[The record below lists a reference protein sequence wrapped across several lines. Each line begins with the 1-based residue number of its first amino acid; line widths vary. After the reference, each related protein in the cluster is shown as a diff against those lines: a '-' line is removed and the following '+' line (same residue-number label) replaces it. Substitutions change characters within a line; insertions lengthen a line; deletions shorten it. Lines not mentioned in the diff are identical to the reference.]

1 MSYFSMQQKLN
12 GRKLLLRFILV
23 FSILFFPSFVVAD
36 YSQHPKAADVI
47 QKLVSKHGFERK
59 SVLKILKLAET
70 EPRILKS
77 MKNAA
82 EKTKT
87 LTAYKAS
94 FLVQSR
100 IDAGVVFYDKHQKI
114 LLAAEERFGVDPL
127 VIVAILG
134 VETNYGTYTG
144 KANVLNALATLA
156 FEHPR
161 RGEFFTKELIEY
173 IRLAEEKRWDA
184 ASISGSYAGAMGMS
198 QFMPSN
204 YRTLAV
210 DGNGDGEVDL
220 MQVND
225 AIFSVANYLKHHGWK
240 SAADITFPIAVAST
254 FDESIIGKYLKP
266 NATLSQL
273 VDSGYVIDKSLMTQ
287 LGGDTMARVIRFND
301 ADGDEFWLGL
311 NNFYVISRYN
321 PRAKYAMAVYLLSES
336 IRHQR

>member
-87 LTAYKAS
+87 WTAYKAS

-134 VETNYGTYTG
+134 VETNYGTYT
-144 KANVLNALATLA
+144 V
-156 FEHPR
+156 R
-161 RGEFFTKELIEY
+161 RTCL
-173 IRLAEEKRWDA
+173 
-184 ASISGSYAGAMGMS
+184 
-198 QFMPSN
+198 MP
-204 YRTLAV
+204 LP
-210 DGNGDGEVDL
+210 L
-220 MQVND
+220 
-225 AIFSVANYLKHHGWK
+225 
-240 SAADITFPIAVAST
+240 
-254 FDESIIGKYLKP
+254 
-266 NATLSQL
+266 
-273 VDSGYVIDKSLMTQ
+273 
-287 LGGDTMARVIRFND
+287 
-301 ADGDEFWLGL
+301 
-311 NNFYVISRYN
+311 
-321 PRAKYAMAVYLLSES
+321 
-336 IRHQR
+336 